1 MLGGLLGWDFVATQ
15 EQAFGLE
22 VQARAD
28 VAEGHGYLVTPAI
41 KARRNLGGGVSLA
54 GSVLGTYASEDYMS
68 DYFGIDADDA
78 ARSGLDQFDADA
90 GFKDVGVDL
99 VLGFGQ
105 GPGWQASLVGR
116 YRYLLD
122 DAADSPIV
130 DEEGDENQLFAGVLV
145 GYRF

>member
-1 MLGGLLGWDFVATQ
+1 
-15 EQAFGLE
+15 
-22 VQARAD
+22 
-28 VAEGHGYLVTPAI
+28 
-41 KARRNLGGGVSLA
+41 
-54 GSVLGTYASEDYMS
+54 MS

-78 ARSGLDQFDADA
+78 ARSGLNQFDADA
-90 GFKDVGVDL
+90 GFKDVGADL

-130 DEEGDENQLFAGVLV
+130 DDEGDENQLFAGVLV